1 MSNKNQKNENIWE
14 KFVLCLTRIMFRPKV
29 EFENKSIQDIN
40 LKEPMVI
47 ICNHTCKENKH
58 RLSEADGPIIR
69 EIFKNKKVCSLA
81 AKDIMEKFPWNILM
95 KGLKCIPVDRG
106 GLSLGWVRDCEA
118 ELKNGNSVIIF
129 PEGTT
134 LKDEIID
141 EFHGGFVT
149 LAKKAN
155 VKVLPVVIHR
165 TFGFLNRKTR
175 VRVGLPYELT
185 DEPMTKDVRLRET
198 ERFKRIIVDMY
209 CKVSGKTAAEVCCKR
224 ETEIFADDVAS
235 YKKAKI

>member
-1 MSNKNQKNENIWE
+1 MWE
-14 KFVLCLTRIMFRPKV
+14 KFVLWLARVMFRPKV

-40 LKEPMVI
+40 LNEPMVI
-47 ICNHTCKENKH
+47 ICNHTCKANKH

-69 EIFKNKKVCSLA
+69 EVFKNKKVCSLA
-81 AKDIMEKFPWNILM
+81 AKDIMDKFPWSILM

-106 GLSLGWVRDCEA
+106 GLSLSWVRECEN

-155 VKVLPVVIHR
+155 VKVLPVVIYR
-165 TFGFLNRKTR
+165 SFGFMKRKTK
-175 VRVGLPYELT
+175 VLIGVPHKLT
-185 DEPMTKDVRLRET
+185 DEKMTKDVRISET

-209 CKVSGKTAAEVCCKR
+209 CRVSGKTVLEVCNKSEFEPCP
-224 ETEIFADDVAS
+224 EDLAS
-235 YKKAKI
+235 FRKAKIG

>member
-1 MSNKNQKNENIWE
+1 MWE
-14 KFVLCLTRIMFRPKV
+14 KFVLWLTRIMFCPKV
-29 EFENKSIQDIN
+29 EFMDESIQGIE

-81 AKDIMEKFPWNILM
+81 AKDIMEKFPWSILM

-106 GLSLGWVRDCEA
+106 GLSLGWVRDCES

-155 VKVLPVVIHR
+155 VKVLPVVIYR
-165 TFGFLNRKTR
+165 TFGFMKRTTTVLIGVPQK
-175 VRVGLPYELT
+175 LT
-185 DEPMTKDVRLRET
+185 NEAMTKDVRLRET
-198 ERFKRIIVDMY
+198 ERFKKIVVDMY

-235 YKKAKI
+235 FKKAKI